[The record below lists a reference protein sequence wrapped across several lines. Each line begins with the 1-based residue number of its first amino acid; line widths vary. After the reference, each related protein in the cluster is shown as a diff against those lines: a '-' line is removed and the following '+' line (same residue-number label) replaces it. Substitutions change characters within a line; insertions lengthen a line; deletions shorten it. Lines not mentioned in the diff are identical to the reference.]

1 MFAQNKKA
9 LILILIHKNIAI
21 SNSGTKE
28 KNVMFP
34 LLSAFAIYSL
44 SPASFQVINRV
55 WLYIKNPE
63 LNAPDPKIEDFEIII
78 PASVA
83 V

>member
-28 KNVMFP
+28 KNIIFP

-44 SPASFQVINRV
+44 SPAYFRVINSV

-63 LNAPDPKIEDFEIII
+63 LNAPDPEIKDFEIII

-83 V
+83 G